1 MVPVRLFISFAALAV
16 AAGVSAPAQAWEVCN
31 ETSFVQRVA
40 VATTIDGAV
49 TPKGWTRAR
58 PGQCLTFIADEISPR
73 YVYAES
79 SVAHQGDIREW
90 KGRNR
95 LCADKEDFTANTEV
109 SCALQNM
116 TTRDYL
122 AVDPAEAV
130 TRLVEIEDFG
140 ERAATAGVQRLLRDV
155 GYSISK
161 IDGREGRRTRRSL
174 SAFFKD
180 RDMRTPPTEG
190 EIIDALEAAAMEAQ
204 DGFGISVCNS
214 AAQNMWLAIAR
225 REDAGWEARGWWA
238 VEPDSC
244 LRPQSQSIKGQDAH
258 IFALLET
265 PSGGDD
271 LRLKSGAAVPSQ
283 FCIAQSRFSSTGRE
297 NCADRGYRA
306 AGFRPL
312 PTDKDGVK
320 VVLSEADFAAPS
332 PDGLRR

>member
-1 MVPVRLFISFAALAV
+1 MVPVRLFISFAAAGF
-16 AAGVSAPAQAWEVCN
+16 AAGFGSAAQAWEVCN

-58 PGQCLTFIADEISPR
+58 PGQCLTFVADEISPR

-95 LCADKEDFTANTEV
+95 LCADDADFVANTEV

-122 AVDPAEAV
+122 AVDPAENV

-140 ERAATAGVQRLLRDV
+140 ERAATAGIQRLLRDV

-174 SAFFKD
+174 AAFFKD
-180 RDMRTPPTEG
+180 RSVRAPSTEG
-190 EIIDALEAAAMEAQ
+190 EIIDALEEAAMKAQ
-204 DGFGISVCNS
+204 DDFGITVCNN
-214 AAQNMWLAIAR
+214 AGQTMWLSIAR

-238 VEPDSC
+238 VSQDTC
-244 LRPQSQSIKGQDAH
+244 LRPQSQSIKGRDAH
-258 IFALLET
+258 IFALLEK
-265 PSGGDD
+265 PGGDD

-312 PTDKDGVK
+312 PTDKDGIK
-320 VVLSEADFAAPS
+320 LSLSEADFSPPS
-332 PDGLRR
+332 TDGLRR